1 MLVIGLGHPDRGDD
15 AAGHQ
20 AVSGIELD
28 SKVLRRDCSDLLEL
42 IEDQDEVI
50 IIDAMRSGAA
60 RGTIRRFSYPGD
72 ELPLKGFVSS
82 HFFGLSETLTLAHT
96 LDRLPG
102 DVTIFGIEAGE
113 TSLGDP
119 MSQEVT
125 EAAQTVAETINR
137 MVAA

>member
-15 AAGHQ
+15 AAGHH
-20 AVSGIELD
+20 AVNDIAVE

-42 IEDQDEVI
+42 MEGQREVI
-50 IIDAMRSGAA
+50 IVDAMRSGTAK
-60 RGTIRRFSYPGD
+60 GTIRRFSYPVD

-96 LDRLPG
+96 LDKLP
-102 DVTIFGIEAGE
+102 DEVTIFGIEAGD

-119 MSQEVT
+119 MSDEVI
-125 EAAQTVAETINR
+125 EAARTVAATINQ